1 MSASITSLF
10 TFRIAQQFNFGSLTM
25 IKATKLSKTEFRIEK
40 ISLCLIV
47 VSLINLSIGTLPDLP
62 DRNKRILDILESI
75 ITIFFTIE
83 YIARI
88 IYARKNNRKYIFT
101 FFGIVDM
108 LAILPFFLTLGT
120 GFQSVRVVRLIRVF
134 RILKFARQQQNAF
147 NRLSKAFKKAKSEL
161 IVFVFGTIIMLY
173 LSATGIYVFEHE
185 AQPEVFKSIFHS
197 LWWAVATL
205 TTVGYGDIYPI
216 TFFGRAFTFIVL
228 MIGVG
233 TISVPSAL
241 MVSAL
246 GEVIKEEKE
255 KSKKSHAAHT
265 QNRFINS

>member
-1 MSASITSLF
+1 MTKPDKSSQIT
-10 TFRIAQQFNFGSLTM
+10 RGID
-25 IKATKLSKTEFRIEK
+25 K
-40 ISLCLIV
+40 ISLPLIV
-47 VSLINLSIGTLPDLP
+47 VSLINLSIDTLPDLS
-62 DRNKRILDILESI
+62 DNNKKILDIIELV

-88 IYARKNNRKYIFT
+88 LINKNKKKYILSFY
-101 FFGIVDM
+101 GIVDLM
-108 LAILPFFLTLGT
+108 AILPFFLTLGT
-120 GFQSVRVVRLIRVF
+120 GFQAVRVVRLIRIF
-134 RILKFARQQQNAF
+134 RILKFATRQEDAL
-147 NRLSKAFKKAKSEL
+147 NRLSRAFKKAKNQL

-173 LSATGIYVFEHE
+173 LSAAGIYVFEHE

-246 GEVIKEEKE
+246 GEVIKEEEEKE
-255 KSKKSHAAHT
+255 KSKKSYAAHT
-265 QNRFINS
+265 QNRFIKS